1 MTAQA
6 QPDPDI
12 AIGDAALVAAGELSA
27 GQLLAAVTPERIGE
41 LAGYSASSVRYR
53 LNTSTRGAQQQQ
65 QTQRASA
72 AGRRGKGWAFDR
84 ELLLVRALEACAR
97 RAVSDR
103 ESVRSRALLAL
114 DALEHGK
121 VSPLEQALHDAWA
134 GLGPT
139 QGFREARR
147 LHLLA
152 AAAHDDSPA
161 VAGALRELERERSE
175 TVRPILARGLEVLG
189 RQPRPGIDLDA
200 VADAIGRQL
209 ASSAARNQSEIGERA
224 ALRAALGVLLA
235 LTRPAPGARPSPT
248 VRHLLTTHGPEF

>member
-1 MTAQA
+1 MTGA

-12 AIGDAALVAAGELSA
+12 AIGDAALIAAGELSA

-53 LNTSTRGAQQQQ
+53 LNVSSRAGQQQQ
-65 QTQRASA
+65 QPPPGA
-72 AGRRGKGWAFDR
+72 ARGRGWAFDR
-84 ELLLVRALEACAR
+84 ELLLARALEACTR
-97 RAVSDR
+97 RAIADR
-103 ESVRSRALLAL
+103 EAVQLRAFHAL
-114 DALEHGK
+114 DALEQGQ

-139 QGFREARR
+139 QGYREARR

-152 AAAHDDSPA
+152 AAAHEDSPA
-161 VAGALRELERERSE
+161 VSRALRDFERERSI
-175 TVRPILARGLEVLG
+175 TVRPILSRVFVLLG
-189 RQPRPGIDLDA
+189 REPRPGITLDG

-209 ASSAARNQSEIGERA
+209 ASSAARTQSEVGERA

-235 LTRPAPGARPSPT
+235 LTRPAADARPSRA
-248 VRHLLTTHGPEF
+248 VRQLVATHGPEL